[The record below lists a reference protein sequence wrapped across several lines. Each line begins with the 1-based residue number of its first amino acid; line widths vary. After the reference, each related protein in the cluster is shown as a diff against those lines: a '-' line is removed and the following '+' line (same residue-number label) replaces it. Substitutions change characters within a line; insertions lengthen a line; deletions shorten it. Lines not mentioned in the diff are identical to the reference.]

1 MLMRLLPVLLLI
13 CGMSLTAQAAEAPAP
28 DPENTLYVDLNAG
41 RVVIRM
47 RPDLAPKHVA
57 RIKTLVRG
65 GFYDGALFHRVIPDF
80 MAQTGDPAGTGAG
93 GSGRN
98 IPAEFTRTPQ
108 NRGTVSMARSSNK
121 DSADSQWFI
130 VLGDSHRGD
139 LDNKYTAWGQVTA
152 GMEFVDM
159 VKKGSANLDGRVSNP
174 DHIVRVQIAADADGP
189 KGAKPSDAELLK
201 RSDAV
206 DVALNFGGNEFRCTA
221 LNSNV
226 SAQPA
231 LAVLWTH
238 GYLAGVYK
246 AKNALNFGGEAGAL
260 TTAIADACSRY
271 PQALLLPL
279 VNQELAKNSRD
290 LPQTMAAFAPGSYTC
305 KDYGVARGG
314 ANKAEAE
321 FADAWAF
328 AYIQGLKSIVQAGL
342 EIPYNDRARI
352 LAAVTSNCAKNADM
366 KFADL
371 TALVAAAVKLK

>member
-1 MLMRLLPVLLLI
+1 M
-13 CGMSLTAQAAEAPAP
+13 
-28 DPENTLYVDLNAG
+28 
-41 RVVIRM
+41 
-47 RPDLAPKHVA
+47 
-57 RIKTLVRG
+57 
-65 GFYDGALFHRVIPDF
+65 
-80 MAQTGDPAGTGAG
+80 
-93 GSGRN
+93 
-98 IPAEFTRTPQ
+98 
-108 NRGTVSMARSSNK
+108 
-121 DSADSQWFI
+121 
-130 VLGDSHRGD
+130 
-139 LDNKYTAWGQVTA
+139 
-152 GMEFVDM
+152 
-159 VKKGSANLDGRVSNP
+159 
-174 DHIVRVQIAADADGP
+174 
-189 KGAKPSDAELLK
+189 
-201 RSDAV
+201 
-206 DVALNFGGNEFRCTA
+206 
-221 LNSNV
+221 
-226 SAQPA
+226 
-231 LAVLWTH
+231 LWTH